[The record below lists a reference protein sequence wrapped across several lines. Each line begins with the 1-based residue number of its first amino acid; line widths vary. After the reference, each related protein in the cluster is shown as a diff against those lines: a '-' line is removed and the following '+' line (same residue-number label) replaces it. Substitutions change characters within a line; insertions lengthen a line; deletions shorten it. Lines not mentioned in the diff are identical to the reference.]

1 MTSEDIK
8 RNLIETL
15 KKNSLK
21 LTRQR
26 LKIIE
31 VLAVD
36 RNHPSARDIL
46 AKVRRKVPGMSASTV
61 YYTLNLLKRD
71 GLIKELEFYDRE
83 NRYEGDITDH
93 LNLICTRCGKIQ
105 DFHGEIPF
113 QAKHVERKTGFR
125 IQQMRF
131 EYYGLCREC
140 QAKGR

>member
-1 MTSEDIK
+1 MAARGIK
-8 RNLIETL
+8 DKLIETL
-15 KKNSLK
+15 RKNNLK

-26 LKIIE
+26 LEIIE
-31 VLAVD
+31 VLAAD
-36 RNHPSARDIL
+36 KSHPSAVDIL
-46 AKVRRKVPGMSASTV
+46 AKVRRKVPGISTSTI
-61 YYTLNLLKRD
+61 YYTLNLLKRE

-113 QAKHVERKTGFR
+113 RAKHVESKTGFR

-140 QAKGR
+140 RSKRR

>member
-1 MTSEDIK
+1 MAARGIK
-8 RNLIETL
+8 DKLIETL
-15 KKNSLK
+15 RKNNLK

-26 LKIIE
+26 LEIIE

-36 RNHPSARDIL
+36 RSHPSAMEIL
-46 AKVRRKVPGMSASTV
+46 AKVRKKVPKISASTV
-61 YYTLNLLKRD
+61 YYTLNLLKRE

-93 LNLICTRCGKIQ
+93 LNLVCTQCGKIE

-125 IQQMRF
+125 IQQIRF

-140 QAKGR
+140 QAKRR